1 MINIIVAVDKNLG
14 IGKDNKLLAHIK
26 SDLEYFKRTT
36 NGHIIV
42 MGYNTYL
49 SLPKKPLP
57 NRLNI
62 VLTKK
67 DIKLEGAIVV
77 HSIDEL
83 FNKLKEFGEDREV
96 FICGGES
103 IYKQMMPYVTSYIL
117 LMCLILLMQ
126 IHFILKSQMNGK
138 WKVLILLKKIYYIS
152 TLMYLPYISV
162 NYNNN

>member
-14 IGKDNKLLAHIK
+14 IGKNNKLLAHIK

-67 DIKLEGAIVV
+67 DINLEGSIVV

-83 FNKLKEFGEDREV
+83 FNKLKKFGEDREV
-96 FICGGES
+96 FILWWWSS
-103 IYKQMMPYVTSYIL
+103 ILQTDDAL
-117 LMCLILLMQ
+117 L
-126 IHFILKSQMNGK
+126 
-138 WKVLILLKKIYYIS
+138 
-152 TLMYLPYISV
+152 
-162 NYNNN
+162 

>member
-14 IGKDNKLLAHIK
+14 IGKNNKLLAHIK

-62 VLTKK
+62 VITKK
-67 DIKLEGAIVV
+67 NIKLEGSVVV

-83 FNKLKEFGEDREV
+83 FNKLKELGEDREI

-103 IYKQMMPYVTSYIL
+103 IYKQMMPYCDKLYITHVFDNFEADTFYPEISDEWEVESINSTKENL
-117 LMCLILLMQ
+117 L
-126 IHFILKSQMNGK
+126 HKYPHVFAVYKRKSK
-138 WKVLILLKKIYYIS
+138 
-152 TLMYLPYISV
+152 
-162 NYNNN
+162 